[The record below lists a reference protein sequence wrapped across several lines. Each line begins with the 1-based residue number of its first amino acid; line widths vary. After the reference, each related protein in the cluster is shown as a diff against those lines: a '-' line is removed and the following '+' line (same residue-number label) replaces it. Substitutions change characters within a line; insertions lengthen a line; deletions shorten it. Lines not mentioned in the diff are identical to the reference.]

1 MQVELTMSDL
11 QKSGIGKTVSEL
23 RKVADPVVS
32 ARAQALRAK
41 WKAIVV
47 GPSGVHCCSTFFT
60 L

>member
-1 MQVELTMSDL
+1 MQVELTMPDL

-23 RKVADPVVS
+23 RKVPDPVVS

-47 GPSGVHCCSTFFT
+47 Q
-60 L
+60 